1 MTALHGGKS
10 QDGRE
15 AALSEFKDGKFEIIV
30 CTDVAG
36 RGIDVSGARMH
47 RHVCIPVYMC
57 ASYTVCVCV
66 HMYIHGYIVCAYEDA
81 CMHLAH
87 ACRWPRD

>member
-36 RGIDVSGARMH
+36 RGIDVSGARKR
-47 RHVCIPVYMC
+47 RHVCMPVCMCARTHTVYMC
-57 ASYTVCVCV
+57 S
-66 HMYIHGYIVCAYEDA
+66 
-81 CMHLAH
+81 
-87 ACRWPRD
+87 

>member
-36 RGIDVSGARMH
+36 RGIDVSGARKR
-47 RHVCIPVYMC
+47 RHVCMPVCMC
-57 ASYTVCVCV
+57 ARTHTLFTCVRSVWCICV
-66 HMYIHGYIVCAYEDA
+66 H
-81 CMHLAH
+81 L
-87 ACRWPRD
+87 

>member
-57 ASYTVCVCV
+57 ASYTVCVCAHV
-66 HMYIHGYIVCAYEDA
+66 HTWIHRVCI
-81 CMHLAH
+81 
-87 ACRWPRD
+87 